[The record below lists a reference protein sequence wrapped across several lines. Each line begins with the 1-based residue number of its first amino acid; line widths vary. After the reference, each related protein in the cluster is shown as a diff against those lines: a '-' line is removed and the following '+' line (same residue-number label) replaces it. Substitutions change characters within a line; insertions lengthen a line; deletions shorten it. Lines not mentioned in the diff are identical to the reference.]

1 MISSP
6 SRSCVIGLALFVW
19 LGVPPIEAIGQV
31 DYEAV
36 RGDRRLQAVRTA
48 APITLDGALD
58 EAAWRDAPVATG
70 FLQSEPNEGEPA
82 SEQTEVRVLYDD
94 ANLYIGMFAHDSSP
108 GDIIVSELKKDFDP
122 GANDAFEVILDTFHD
137 ERNGYRFATNALGAK
152 WDAQMVNEGR
162 DINSNWD
169 GIWSVQTRIVKTGWY
184 AEIMIPFRTLRFA
197 GADPQTWGLNFLTA
211 SRRACF
217 STRCCITTPTRG
229 SGARTSASTSST
241 AR

>member
-1 MISSP
+1 M
-6 SRSCVIGLALFVW
+6 
-19 LGVPPIEAIGQV
+19 
-31 DYEAV
+31 
-36 RGDRRLQAVRTA
+36 
-48 APITLDGALD
+48 
-58 EAAWRDAPVATG
+58 
-70 FLQSEPNEGEPA
+70 QSEPNEGEPA

-94 ANLYIGMFAHDSSP
+94 ANLFIGMFAHDSSP
-108 GDIIVSELKKDFDP
+108 GDIIVSELRKDFDP

-197 GADPQTWGLNFLTA
+197 DADPQTWGLNFLTA

>member
-1 MISSP
+1 MRDRP
-6 SRSCVIGLALFVW
+6 RSDCLARR
-19 LGVPPIEAIGQV
+19 PPIEAIGQV

-48 APITLDGALD
+48 GPITLDGALD

-94 ANLYIGMFAHDSSP
+94 ANLFIGMFAHDSSP
-108 GDIIVSELKKDFDP
+108 GDIIVSELRKDFDP

-197 GADPQTWGLNFLTA
+197 DADPQTWGLNFLTA

-217 STRCCITTPTRG
+217 STRCCNTTPTRG
-229 SGARTSASTSST
+229 SGARTSASTQST